1 MQIWSAEIKEIES
14 LSSSVK
20 GRFPDLEKELER
32 LLKADDENMVLLYSR
47 RCLEVIIT
55 DLCESELKRPRKTE
69 PLKGII
75 DKLHREGKVPPHII
89 SSMNGLNDLSTYGAH
104 PKDFDPRQ
112 VKPVLNNLSVII
124 EWYLT
129 YKNTLG
135 VAKVVVEENV
145 RKLPDGSE
153 IPVQSH
159 KLKNKS
165 VITVS
170 GILLFG
176 IIIVLVL
183 NLLGFFRRDKFKDIK
198 DTDGRIS
205 IAVMPFI
212 NMTNDT
218 LFNIWQNGFQDILIT
233 SLSNSKELAVRQYS
247 TMYEVFQNTE
257 KINYASITSTYASE
271 ISRKLEANTFIMGS
285 IMEAGNKIR
294 INAKLNDSETE
305 EIYKTFS
312 VEGNSEK
319 DFLVMI
325 DSMADLIKNYLEIK
339 VLEDDLAPD
348 IQKFFTINSAEAYR
362 YAIQGYNSIINRDV
376 FSAIQLYSKVIE
388 IDSNYTMGNVIL
400 SMAYYS
406 SGQYDKARDIIN
418 KPYNKRDKLSLADQL
433 WVNFWH
439 SFLDKEP
446 RLALQYIKQIVAL
459 DPFSRFN
466 LNFLGDLY
474 MKLHEW
480 ENVMVAYEKYI
491 ETEKQ
496 LGLKGRWIYPYIE
509 LGQVYHETG
518 NHKREQEVYEIGLSC
533 MPDNVDIIKRQVICA
548 LSQGYIEKAQIY
560 LSKYKSYRKE
570 ISLFSDSELYSDI
583 GNIYEQAGLY
593 EKAEEYYRKSLELE
607 SQKPSYLNKLAR
619 LLINHDI
626 NIDEGLKLINRALT
640 IEPENPYYLD
650 AKGWGLYKQGSIEP
664 AQVML
669 KTAWD
674 LLPEYD
680 YNIFFHLQEVEQV
693 LANENK

>member
-1 MQIWSAEIKEIES
+1 MQIWSAEIKELES
-14 LSSSVK
+14 LFPSIK
-20 GRFPDLEKELER
+20 GRFPVLEKELKQLIETED
-32 LLKADDENMVLLYSR
+32 ANVVMLYSR
-47 RCLEVIIT
+47 RCLEVIII
-55 DLCESELKRPRKTE
+55 DLCEAELKRPRKTE

-75 DKLHREGKVPPHII
+75 DKLNSEGKVPSYII
-89 SSMNGLNDLSTYGAH
+89 TSMLSMNSLSTFGTH

-129 YKNTLG
+129 YKNT
-135 VAKVVVEENV
+135 VRETKVTVEEHDV
-145 RKLPDGSE
+145 KLADGLEMPAS
-153 IPVQSH
+153 SH

-183 NLLGFFRRDKFKDIK
+183 NLFGFLKRDKFKDIK

-247 TMYEVFQNTE
+247 TMYEIFQNAE
-257 KINYASITSTYASE
+257 KLNYASITSTYASE
-271 ISRKLEANTFIMGS
+271 ISRKLETNTFIMGS

-294 INAKLNDSETE
+294 INAKLNNSETE

-362 YAIQGYNSIINRDV
+362 YAIQGYNSIINRDAL
-376 FSAIQLYSKVIE
+376 SAIQLYSKVLE
-388 IDSNYTMGNVIL
+388 IDSNYTMGTVIL
-400 SMAYYS
+400 SMAYKS
-406 SGQYDKARDIIN
+406 SGQYDKARDII
-418 KPYNKRDKLSLADQL
+418 KKAYNKRDILSLTDQL

-439 SFLDKEP
+439 SYLDKEP
-446 RLALQYIKQIVAL
+446 QLALQYIKQIVAL

-466 LNFLGDLY
+466 LNSLGDLY
-474 MKLHEW
+474 MKLHQW
-480 ENVMVAYEKYI
+480 DNVVVAYEKYI

-496 LGLKGRWIYPYIE
+496 LGLMGRWIYPYVE
-509 LGQVYHETG
+509 LGQVYHEKG
-518 NHKREQEVYEIGLSC
+518 NHKREQEVYEIGLSF
-533 MPDNVDIIKRQVICA
+533 MPDNINIIKRQVICT
-548 LSQGYIEKAQIY
+548 LSQGDKEKAEIY
-560 LSKYKSYRKE
+560 LTKYKSYRKE
-570 ISLFSDSELYSDI
+570 ISLFSDSELYSDFAD
-583 GNIYEQAGLY
+583 IYEQAGLY
-593 EKAEEYYRKSLELE
+593 EKAEEYYLKALELE
-607 SQKPSYLNKLAR
+607 SQNPSYLNDLAW

-640 IEPENPYYLD
+640 IEPEDPYYID
-650 AKGWGLYKQGSIEP
+650 TKGWGLYKQDSIEQ

-669 KTAWD
+669 KKAWD
-674 LLPEYD
+674 LLPEYN
-680 YNIFFHLQEVEQV
+680 YNIFLHLQEAEQA
-693 LANENK
+693 LANKNK